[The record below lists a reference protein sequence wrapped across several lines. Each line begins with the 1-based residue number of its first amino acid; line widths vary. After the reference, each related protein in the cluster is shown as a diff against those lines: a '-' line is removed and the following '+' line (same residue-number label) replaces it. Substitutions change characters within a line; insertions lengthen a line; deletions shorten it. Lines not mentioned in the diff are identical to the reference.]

1 MIKYRKMEKIVKG
14 FSNHRRI
21 QILELLDTNPDL
33 SLMQISER
41 LKINYKTA
49 SEHVRR
55 IANAGLI
62 NKRNRSSEVLHI
74 LSPLGQSILKF
85 LRKLE

>member
-1 MIKYRKMEKIVKG
+1 MLKPRQIERIVKG
-14 FSNHRRI
+14 FANHRRV
-21 QILELLDTNPDL
+21 QIVTLLEETPEF
-33 SLMQISER
+33 SVQEIATK